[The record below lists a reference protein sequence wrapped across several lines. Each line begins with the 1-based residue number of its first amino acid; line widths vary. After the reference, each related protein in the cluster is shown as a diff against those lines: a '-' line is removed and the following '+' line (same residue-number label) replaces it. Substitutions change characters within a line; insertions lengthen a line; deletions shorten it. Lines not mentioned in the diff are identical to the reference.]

1 MRDHERRVEPY
12 EPPSI
17 QECTPIDDPLIGGPG
32 TGSPFTGGS
41 AAFRS
46 VPPMPY
52 TAPRI
57 VARDPLDAPL
67 VGVGSGS
74 DAGDGGV
81 SAAFRTDQIT
91 EE

>member
-1 MRDHERRVEPY
+1 VPDDDGRVERY

-32 TGSPFTGGS
+32 TGSPVTGGS

-46 VPPMPY
+46 VPPRPY
-52 TAPRI
+52 EVPRI

-67 VGVGSGS
+67 VGVASGS
-74 DAGDGGV
+74 DAGDGGI
-81 SAAFRTDQIT
+81 SAAFRTDQTT